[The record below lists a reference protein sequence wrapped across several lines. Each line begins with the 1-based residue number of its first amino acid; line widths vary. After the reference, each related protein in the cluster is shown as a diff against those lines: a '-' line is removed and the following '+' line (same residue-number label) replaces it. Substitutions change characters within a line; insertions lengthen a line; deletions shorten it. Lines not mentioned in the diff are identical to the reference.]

1 MIIKL
6 AKTSI
11 FRICLSIIFC
21 VFHKKPNECSN
32 SKTFLSFICRY
43 RAKRKIISV
52 KVDEY
57 KLTLTK
63 QNRIKGSINTS
74 KLKMDLPIKR

>member
-1 MIIKL
+1 MS
-6 AKTSI
+6 T
-11 FRICLSIIFC
+11 FRVCLSIHICF
-21 VFHKKPNECSN
+21 FHKKPGECSK

-52 KVDEY
+52 KVHEY

-63 QNRIKGSINTS
+63 QNGI
-74 KLKMDLPIKR
+74 